1 MSKTCQISTIYL
13 MENNTK
19 KNYNIKSK
27 YYGSFFSAIS
37 KYVGGNNVIVEFN
50 KEDKN
55 LIFRLTEDIDQH
67 TVEKVRRKMD
77 NEIKGYIPRK
87 VVFDFS
93 NISFMDSAGIGMVLG
108 RYKLAKMLNGNL
120 EIINV
125 NKSMKKIFD
134 MSGVSR
140 IIDIKEEDK
149 NEGVI

>member
-1 MSKTCQISTIYL
+1 
-13 MENNTK
+13 
-19 KNYNIKSK
+19 
-27 YYGSFFSAIS
+27 
-37 KYVGGNNVIVEFN
+37 
-50 KEDKN
+50 
-55 LIFRLTEDIDQH
+55 
-67 TVEKVRRKMD
+67 MD

-125 NKSMKKIFD
+125 NRSMKKIFD

>member
-1 MSKTCQISTIYL
+1 M
-13 MENNTK
+13 
-19 KNYNIKSK
+19 
-27 YYGSFFSAIS
+27 
-37 KYVGGNNVIVEFN
+37 IVEFN
-50 KEDKN
+50 KEDKK
-55 LIFRLTEDIDQH
+55 LIFKLTEDIDQH

-125 NKSMKKIFD
+125 NRTMKKIFD

>member
-1 MSKTCQISTIYL
+1 M
-13 MENNTK
+13 
-19 KNYNIKSK
+19 
-27 YYGSFFSAIS
+27 
-37 KYVGGNNVIVEFN
+37 IVEFN
-50 KEDKN
+50 KENKS
-55 LIFRLTEDIDQH
+55 LIFRLTEDVDQH

-87 VVFDFS
+87 VIFDFS

-140 IIDIKEEDK
+140 IINVIEEGK

>member
-1 MSKTCQISTIYL
+1 M
-13 MENNTK
+13 
-19 KNYNIKSK
+19 
-27 YYGSFFSAIS
+27 
-37 KYVGGNNVIVEFN
+37 IVEFN
-50 KEDKN
+50 KENRQLTFK
-55 LIFRLTEDIDQH
+55 LTEDVDQH

-77 NEIKGYIPRK
+77 NEIKGYSPRK

-108 RYKLAKMLNGNL
+108 RYKLAKMLNGDL

-140 IIDIKEEDK
+140 IINIVEEDK

>member
-1 MSKTCQISTIYL
+1 M
-13 MENNTK
+13 
-19 KNYNIKSK
+19 
-27 YYGSFFSAIS
+27 
-37 KYVGGNNVIVEFN
+37 IVEFN
-50 KEDKN
+50 KEDKK
-55 LIFRLTEDIDQH
+55 LTFKLTEDIDQH

-108 RYKLAKMLNGNL
+108 RYKLVKMLNGNL

>member
-1 MSKTCQISTIYL
+1 M
-13 MENNTK
+13 
-19 KNYNIKSK
+19 
-27 YYGSFFSAIS
+27 
-37 KYVGGNNVIVEFN
+37 IVEFK
-50 KEDKN
+50 KEDKV
-55 LIFRLTEDIDQH
+55 LIFKLTEDVDQH
-67 TVEKVRRKMD
+67 TSEKIRRKMD
-77 NEIKGYIPRK
+77 NEIKRYIPRK

-108 RYKLAKMLNGNL
+108 RYKLAQMLDGEL

-140 IIDIKEEDK
+140 IINIIEEEK

>member
-1 MSKTCQISTIYL
+1 M
-13 MENNTK
+13 
-19 KNYNIKSK
+19 
-27 YYGSFFSAIS
+27 
-37 KYVGGNNVIVEFN
+37 IVEFN
-50 KEDKN
+50 KEDKK
-55 LIFRLTEDIDQH
+55 LIFKLTEDIDQH

-125 NKSMKKIFD
+125 NRSMKKIFD

>member
-1 MSKTCQISTIYL
+1 M
-13 MENNTK
+13 
-19 KNYNIKSK
+19 
-27 YYGSFFSAIS
+27 
-37 KYVGGNNVIVEFN
+37 IVEFN

>member
-1 MSKTCQISTIYL
+1 
-13 MENNTK
+13 
-19 KNYNIKSK
+19 
-27 YYGSFFSAIS
+27 
-37 KYVGGNNVIVEFN
+37 
-50 KEDKN
+50 
-55 LIFRLTEDIDQH
+55 
-67 TVEKVRRKMD
+67 MD
-77 NEIKGYIPRK
+77 NEIKGYSPRK

-93 NISFMDSAGIGMVLG
+93 NIAFMDSAGIGMVLG

-140 IIDIKEEDK
+140 IINIVEEDK

>member
-1 MSKTCQISTIYL
+1 M
-13 MENNTK
+13 
-19 KNYNIKSK
+19 
-27 YYGSFFSAIS
+27 
-37 KYVGGNNVIVEFN
+37 IVEFN
-50 KEDKN
+50 KEDKK
-55 LIFRLTEDIDQH
+55 LIFKLTEDIDQH

>member
-1 MSKTCQISTIYL
+1 M
-13 MENNTK
+13 
-19 KNYNIKSK
+19 
-27 YYGSFFSAIS
+27 
-37 KYVGGNNVIVEFN
+37 IVEFN

-140 IIDIKEEDK
+140 IIDIKEEEK

>member
-1 MSKTCQISTIYL
+1 M
-13 MENNTK
+13 
-19 KNYNIKSK
+19 
-27 YYGSFFSAIS
+27 
-37 KYVGGNNVIVEFN
+37 IVEFK
-50 KEDKN
+50 KEDKV
-55 LIFRLTEDIDQH
+55 LIFKLTEDVDQH

-77 NEIKGYIPRK
+77 NEIKGYSPRK
-87 VVFDFS
+87 IVFDFS

-108 RYKLAKMLNGNL
+108 RYKLAKMLNGDL

-140 IIDIKEEDK
+140 IINIVEEDK

>member
-1 MSKTCQISTIYL
+1 M
-13 MENNTK
+13 
-19 KNYNIKSK
+19 
-27 YYGSFFSAIS
+27 
-37 KYVGGNNVIVEFN
+37 IVEFN
-50 KEDKN
+50 KEDKK
-55 LIFRLTEDIDQH
+55 LIFKLTEDIDQH

-77 NEIKGYIPRK
+77 NEIKRYIPRK

>member
-1 MSKTCQISTIYL
+1 M
-13 MENNTK
+13 
-19 KNYNIKSK
+19 
-27 YYGSFFSAIS
+27 
-37 KYVGGNNVIVEFN
+37 IVEFN
-50 KEDKN
+50 KEDKK
-55 LIFRLTEDIDQH
+55 LIFKLTEDIDQH

-125 NKSMKKIFD
+125 NRSMKKIFD
-134 MSGVSR
+134 MSGISR
-140 IIDIKEEDK
+140 IIDIKEDK

>member
-1 MSKTCQISTIYL
+1 M
-13 MENNTK
+13 
-19 KNYNIKSK
+19 
-27 YYGSFFSAIS
+27 
-37 KYVGGNNVIVEFN
+37 IVEYE
-50 KEDKN
+50 KEDKL
-55 LIFRLTEDIDQH
+55 LIFRLTEDVDQH
-67 TVEKVRRKMD
+67 TVEKIRRKMD
-77 NEIKGYIPRK
+77 NEIKRYIPRK
-87 VVFDFS
+87 VIFDFS

>member
-1 MSKTCQISTIYL
+1 M
-13 MENNTK
+13 
-19 KNYNIKSK
+19 
-27 YYGSFFSAIS
+27 
-37 KYVGGNNVIVEFN
+37 IVEFN
-50 KEDKN
+50 KEDKK
-55 LIFRLTEDIDQH
+55 LIFKLTEDIDQH

-108 RYKLAKMLNGNL
+108 RYKLTKMLNGNL

-140 IIDIKEEDK
+140 IINIVEEDK